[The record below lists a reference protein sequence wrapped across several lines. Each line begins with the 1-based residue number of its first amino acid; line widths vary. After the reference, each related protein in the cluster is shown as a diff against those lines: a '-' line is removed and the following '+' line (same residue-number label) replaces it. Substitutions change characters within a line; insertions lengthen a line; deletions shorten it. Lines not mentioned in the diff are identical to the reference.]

1 MGLRGVGGL
10 RPGFQL
16 AVVLLGLGE
25 VPQPGRLMQQAI
37 ALLVL
42 LGGDADRVVG
52 VPVVDLTG
60 PVDALQR
67 PVHERLVTLTV
78 HYCDV
83 PSRACR
89 ISVSSLSRLAGD
101 PSVLPRFAIMSAY
114 SRGVMPASSGVP
126 SGPPSAGGSAAGP
139 SAVGSGSSAIPG
151 ASSSGSSV
159 RYWYSS
165 SSTSAAALRAG
176 SNGTWRM
183 TRMASANWP

>member
-37 ALLVL
+37 AVLVL

-126 SGPPSAGGSAAGP
+126 SGPPSAGGAGAGPAAG
-139 SAVGSGSSAIPG
+139 GSRPSAIPG
-151 ASSSGSSV
+151 ASSSGFSAKDRDSSGPP
-159 RYWYSS
+159 
-165 SSTSAAALRAG
+165 APA
-176 SNGTWRM
+176 
-183 TRMASANWP
+183 